1 MDYADPGP
9 SFSRR
14 HLTPKLRLAV
24 WVRHSRP
31 PAFVVQKGPPRCGSL
46 SRQTNLWPANLADT
60 ARAGGFVRRPEGVA
74 PGRGRLGYSPGR
86 GRVRRGSGNATR
98 CRTAG
103 TVGRLDHCIF
113 RHKFWTA
120 QPTGIRIVFSHRT
133 LLPTPRDF
141 PAMTSIQNSMNTRTF
156 AAR

>member
-14 HLTPKLRLAV
+14 HLTPELRLAA

-46 SRQTNLWPANLADT
+46 PRYTNLWSADLADT
-60 ARAGGFVRRPEGVA
+60 ARASGFVRRPEGMA
-74 PGRGRLGYSPGR
+74 PGRGRLGHSAGR
-86 GRVRRGSGNATR
+86 CRVCRGSGVATR

-103 TVGRLDHCIF
+103 TVGTFDQEGGEDH
-113 RHKFWTA
+113 RA
-120 QPTGIRIVFSHRT
+120 S
-133 LLPTPRDF
+133 
-141 PAMTSIQNSMNTRTF
+141 
-156 AAR
+156 